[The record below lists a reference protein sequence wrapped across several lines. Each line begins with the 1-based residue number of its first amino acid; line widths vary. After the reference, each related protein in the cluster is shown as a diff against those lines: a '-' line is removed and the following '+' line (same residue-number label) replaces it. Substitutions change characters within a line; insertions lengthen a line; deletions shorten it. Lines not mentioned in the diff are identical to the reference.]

1 MSYWVGKIVQKLEIN
16 KASHV
21 LLYIIFFII
30 GFKRITTILVVL
42 GQWDSEF
49 YFLLHVYLCFFH
61 FHSGCVVLA

>member
-49 YFLLHVYLCFFH
+49 YFLLHVYLCF
-61 FHSGCVVLA
+61 